1 MSLQVQGVAYVHP
14 DKEPLFQNIS
24 FTVQQG
30 EKCAIIGNNG
40 IGKSTLLSIMGTP
53 DKPCGVL
60 CRC

>member
-30 EKCAIIGNNG
+30 EKCAII
-40 IGKSTLLSIMGTP
+40 
-53 DKPCGVL
+53 
-60 CRC
+60 